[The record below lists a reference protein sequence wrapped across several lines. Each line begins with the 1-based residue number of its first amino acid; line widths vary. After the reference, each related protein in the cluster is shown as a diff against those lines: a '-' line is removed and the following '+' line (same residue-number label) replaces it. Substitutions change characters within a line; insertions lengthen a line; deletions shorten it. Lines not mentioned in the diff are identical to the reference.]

1 MVISYGVSRRNSTQL
16 VRRTFQDAFNHRS
29 PSLPLTFH
37 AYFIDFNKFQYYR
50 ALHGFLIGNFKIQ
63 SSGTYGFEKLAD
75 ASVLKICGY
84 TVNQGEALSSLER
97 KTILKGLID
106 REILTKQRVMSYLKF
121 FINNSQNRKKH
132 EICRFKVG

>member
-1 MVISYGVSRRNSTQL
+1 MTQSFSKASTPYDNS
-16 VRRTFQDAFNHRS
+16 VN
-29 PSLPLTFH
+29 
-37 AYFIDFNKFQYYR
+37 DFNKFQYYR

-84 TVNQGEALSSLER
+84 TVNQGDALSSLER

-106 REILTKQRVMSYLKF
+106 REILTKQRVMSYLQF
-121 FINNSQNRKKH
+121 FINNSQNRKNMKYAVSKWV
-132 EICRFKVG
+132 EDLKWLQSYTPQR